1 MYMRR
6 DDRDDPFDDIF
17 SEIER
22 MMEEMTGGVNAGGA
36 GFGGDAHVS
45 VYEADEM
52 VRVVADMPS
61 VRKEDIEIKCDGR
74 YVTISAST
82 DVSDYKE
89 RIELP
94 ARVDA
99 LGVGDVQQRRP
110 RNRVRPRRPVG
121 EHRFLLSRADGASSV
136 ARSSGATRTVKPRPP
151 LCARSVNDGHA

>member
-61 VRKEDIEIKCDGR
+61 VRKEDIDIKCDGR

-94 ARVDA
+94 TRVDEHSA
-99 LGVGDVQQRRP
+99 SATFKNGVLEIEFD
-110 RNRVRPRRPVG
+110 
-121 EHRFLLSRADGASSV
+121 RAD
-136 ARSSGATRTVKPRPP
+136 RSANIDFS
-151 LCARSVNDGHA
+151 

>member
-61 VRKEDIEIKCDGR
+61 VRKEDIDIKCDGR

-89 RIELP
+89 RLELP
-94 ARVDA
+94 TRVDEHSA
-99 LGVGDVQQRRP
+99 SATFKNGVLEIEFD
-110 RNRVRPRRPVG
+110 
-121 EHRFLLSRADGASSV
+121 RAD
-136 ARSSGATRTVKPRPP
+136 RSANIDFS
-151 LCARSVNDGHA
+151 

>member
-61 VRKEDIEIKCDGR
+61 VRKEDIDIKCDGR

-82 DVSDYKE
+82 DLSDYKE

-94 ARVDA
+94 TRVDEHSA
-99 LGVGDVQQRRP
+99 SATFKNGVLEIEFD
-110 RNRVRPRRPVG
+110 
-121 EHRFLLSRADGASSV
+121 RAD
-136 ARSSGATRTVKPRPP
+136 RSANIDFS
-151 LCARSVNDGHA
+151 